1 MINILVECPELIAS
15 VKVGVLKPLEPFIE
29 KYKCNV
35 IYKRTID
42 IKTKDIC
49 NCDIFITVRGCEFM
63 TLQIVKI
70 ARKLNK
76 TIIYYLDDDL
86 LNVPIG
92 PWCPEEYYNQVVRK
106 NLITVMSY
114 CNILWGVNNLICEKY
129 LKYTKDKI
137 WISNRTPMSIEPSI
151 EDNEQKLHILYAGSE
166 SHSKVLQ
173 ENLSK
178 VIEAVAIKYSETVDF
193 TFIGANSG
201 INNLNNVKNIPTI
214 KNYDKYK
221 EYVRNNNFSIGIAVI
236 KDEPFFHC
244 KYYNKFLEYTSIN
257 CVGIYTNCKP
267 YTYVVKNNENGILC
281 NNTYD
286 EWYKSIEM
294 LIINKKLRDKCLKNA
309 KEYVNEYH
317 NNISTEIHLEQQLKP
332 YLKKS
337 ENKKTLKFLPS
348 LKLIYI
354 YSRIDMIYKEF
365 GIFKGSIQIIKKILR
380 KIKKIG
386 EKYV

>member
-15 VKVGVLKPLEPFIE
+15 VKVGVLNPLDSFIE
-29 KYKCNV
+29 KYSCNV
-35 IYKRTID
+35 IYKKTID
-42 IKTKDIC
+42 ISTKDIC
-49 NCDIFITVRGCEFM
+49 NCDILITVRGCEFM

-70 ARKLNK
+70 ASKLNK

-92 PWCPEEYYNQVVRK
+92 SSCPKEYYNHVVKK
-106 NLITVMSY
+106 NLITIMSY
-114 CNILWGVNNLICEKY
+114 CNVLWGVNNLICDNY

-137 WISNRTPMSIEPSI
+137 WISNRTPISIEQSI
-151 EDNEQKLHILYAGSE
+151 KNDDKKVHILYAGSE
-166 SHSKVLQ
+166 SHSEMLQ
-173 ENLSK
+173 ENLAK
-178 VIEAVAIKYSETVDF
+178 VVEVLAIKYSDNVDF
-193 TFIGANSG
+193 TFIGASSG
-201 INNLNNVKNIPTI
+201 IYNLNNVVNIPTI
-214 KNYDKYK
+214 KSYDKYK
-221 EYVRNNNFSIGIAVI
+221 EYVRSNNFSIGIAVI

-267 YTYVVKNNENGILC
+267 YTYVVENKKNGILC
-281 NNTYD
+281 SNTYD
-286 EWYKSIEM
+286 DWYKSIEM
-294 LIINKKLRDKCLKNA
+294 LIIDKKLREKCLSNA

-317 NNISTEIHLEQQLKP
+317 NNISTQIHLEQQLKP
-332 YLKKS
+332 YLKKND
-337 ENKKTLKFLPS
+337 NKEILNFLPS

-386 EKYV
+386 EKDV

>member
-15 VKVGVLKPLEPFIE
+15 VKVGVLNPLEPFIE
-29 KYKCNV
+29 QYNCNV

-42 IKTKDIC
+42 INTKDIC
-49 NCDIFITVRGCEFM
+49 DCDIFITVRGCEFM

-70 ARKLNK
+70 ASRLNK

-92 PWCPEEYYNQVVRK
+92 SACPVEYYNQVVKR
-106 NLITVMSY
+106 NLINVMSY
-114 CNILWGVNNLICEKY
+114 CNILWGVNELICEKY

-137 WISNRTPMSIEPSI
+137 WIFNRTSMNIETTVKK
-151 EDNEQKLHILYAGSE
+151 DDGKLHILYAGSE
-166 SHSKVLQ
+166 SHSQMLQ

-178 VIEAVAIKYSETVDF
+178 VVEALAIKYSETVDF
-193 TFIGANSG
+193 TFIGANLG
-201 INNLNNVKNIPTI
+201 IYNLSNVINVPTI
-214 KNYDKYK
+214 KDYDKYK
-221 EYVRNNNFSIGIAVI
+221 EYVRSNNFSIGIAVV

-267 YTYVVKNNENGILC
+267 YTYVIKNEKNGLLC
-281 NNTYD
+281 ENTYD

-294 LIINKKLRDKCLKNA
+294 LILNKELREKCLKNA
-309 KEYVNEYH
+309 KKYVNEYH
-317 NNISTEIHLEQQLKP
+317 NNINTQIHLEQQLKP
-332 YLKKS
+332 YMKKNNS
-337 ENKKTLKFLPS
+337 KKILTFLPP

-354 YSRIDMIYKEF
+354 YSRIDMLYKEY
-365 GIFKGSIQIIKKILR
+365 GIVKGSLEIIKKIF
-380 KIKKIG
+380 KKIG
-386 EKYV
+386 EKDV